1 MFVRFVLITLSF
13 LSFQIVYAAGTAC
26 FNYEAFAH
34 PAPPP
39 VGANQALVDYVYGAI
54 QARSAAIPALA
65 VGAHQIGVG
74 LKSGVALPWNHNVF
88 PLVGGALTLQE
99 ASLMA
104 RDRQNI
110 GITIR
115 FQQPNIIFLLAAGL
129 PVPVVAAMLGI
140 PVATVATYANR
151 ALNGG
156 GYLTSLST
164 AIHRLRHNLVPP
176 NFVAV
181 PPPGMIAD
189 RVILQVH
196 IPVRASKNLKEL
208 SVNSIPA
215 PALPGMAPYVSVKD
229 MIDVQF
235 AVLGIPTPHSA
246 TIVSSDFL
254 QPN

>member
-1 MFVRFVLITLSF
+1 MFIRSVLIALSF
-13 LSFQIVYAAGTAC
+13 LPCQIAYAAGAAC
-26 FNYEAFAH
+26 FNYETFAH
-34 PAPPP
+34 PVPPP
-39 VGANQALVDYVYGAI
+39 MGANQALIDYMYGTI

-65 VGAHQIGVG
+65 VGVHQIGVS
-74 LKSGVALPWNHNVF
+74 LKSGVVPPWNHNVF

-110 GITIR
+110 GINIR

-129 PVPVVAAMLGI
+129 PVPMVAAMLGI
-140 PVATVATYANR
+140 PVAAVANYANS
-151 ALNGG
+151 ALNRG
-156 GYLTSLST
+156 GYLTPLST
-164 AIHRLRHNLVPP
+164 AIYRLRHNLIPP

-181 PPPGMIAD
+181 PPGMIAD
-189 RVILQVH
+189 RVILQIH

-208 SVNSIPA
+208 SVNSILA

-235 AVLGIPTPHSA
+235 AVLGIPPPHSA
-246 TIVSSDFL
+246 TIVSSDSL